1 MTWQVLLTLLAGGV
15 AALDATPVAQS
26 LLSQP
31 LVTSWV
37 MGVIWGDPML
47 ALRVGVVL
55 QVFAASTLPVGART
69 PEDFATGGVI
79 GAGVALAL
87 AGGAPYSVAQDACAL
102 VGVTIGLVAA
112 VSSVPLLKWQRR
124 RSEALSRWCEDALR
138 HGDAGALA
146 RAHRAAVV
154 LAFAVGVLFTAAFL
168 AVGSWGLRPVIGH
181 HSIRLSHAWNLV
193 QPLWLGLGLAHLLN
207 AFVQRRFTR
216 AALFGF
222 GLVAGWVWLVGRG
235 S

>member
-1 MTWQVLLTLLAGGV
+1 MNPKVLLTLVVGGA
-15 AALDATPVAQS
+15 AALDATPVAQT

-31 LVTSWV
+31 LVTSW
-37 MGVIWGDPML
+37 MLGAIWGDPLL

-69 PEDFATGGVI
+69 PEDFAIGGVV

-87 AGGAPYSVAQDACAL
+87 SVGTPFAVALDACAL
-102 VGVTIGLVAA
+102 AGVVCGLIAA
-112 VSSVPLLKWQRR
+112 VLGVPVLKWQRR

-138 HGDAGALA
+138 RGDAHAMA
-146 RAHRAAVV
+146 RAHIAGVV
-154 LAFAVGVLFTAAFL
+154 LAFAAGVLCTAALL
-168 AVGSWGLRPVIGH
+168 AAGSWALRSAVEH
-181 HSIRLSHAWNLV
+181 QSIRLSRAWSLV
-193 QPLWLGLGLAHLLN
+193 QPLWLGLGLAQLLA

-222 GLVAGWVWLVGRG
+222 GLVAGWVLLVGRG